1 MLEVNAVIQEKTIL
15 PKRFF
20 VFRGGNEDFRA
31 QFPIDEKFRDLI
43 YLIIALHYIEC
54 QEPSQKKLLLNTNY
68 VNEFNEIKIDL
79 EELYNILTGRKIEL
93 LFKHKTAVGT
103 QQTFESKI
111 PLDDIVL
118 FSGGVDSLSGS
129 IKMIQKN
136 PNTALL
142 NNPSNRILFGK
153 IKKILDH
160 ELFTNTYTYFINSKI
175 KTDIDRS
182 RISDTRGLLY
192 LVSGYALSKNLKS
205 KRLHFCENGGQLL
218 DVILGNEVYVN
229 SYATKNTNLKYLKLI
244 EKLISKFEGV
254 TFPIN
259 YIFKNNTKAEI
270 ISKYLNEELINLSW
284 SCYSLRSSKMCGSCW
299 NCFIT
304 KMSSITADVIRDE
317 SKYEYNPLTQV
328 IQNNLFLYNQNILY
342 DMLVFYEKVINDDKK
357 SLELLSDNETYF
369 DDPIELGRNFGLDIF
384 YGVQKTLKMFKER
397 SGLGR
402 KAEELLLRIDDNIL
416 KNRHDYVISQSH
428 I

>member
-20 VFRGGNEDFRA
+20 VFRGGNEDFRV
-31 QFPIDEKFRDLI
+31 QFPIDEKFRDLL

-54 QEPSQKKLLLNTNY
+54 QEPSQNKLLLLTNY
-68 VNEFNEIKIDL
+68 VEEFNEIKNDL
-79 EELYNILTGRKIEL
+79 EELYYILTGRKIEL
-93 LFKHKTAVGT
+93 LFKYKTSIGT

-111 PLDDIVL
+111 PFDDIVL

-136 PNTALL
+136 PNTVLL

-153 IKKILDH
+153 IKKLLDH
-160 ELFTNTYTYFINSKI
+160 KLFLNTYTYFINSKI
-175 KTDIDRS
+175 KTGRDRPQ
-182 RISDTRGLLY
+182 ISDTRGLLY
-192 LVSGYALSKNLKS
+192 LISGYVLSKSIKS

-218 DVILGNEVYVN
+218 DVMLGNDVYVN

-244 EKLISKFEGV
+244 EKLISKFEGA

-270 ISKYLNEELINLSW
+270 IAKYLNEELINLSW
-284 SCYSLRSSKMCGSCW
+284 SCYNLRSKKMCGSCW

-304 KMSSITADVIRDE
+304 RMSSITADKTIDE
-317 SKYEYNPLTQV
+317 LNYEYNPLTQV
-328 IQNNLFLYNQNILY
+328 IQNDTFLHNQNIIY

-369 DDPIELGRNFGLDIF
+369 DNPIELGRNFGLDIF
-384 YGVQKTLKMFKER
+384 YGVQKTLTMYKER

-402 KAEELLLRIDDNIL
+402 KAEELLSRIEDDVL
-416 KNRHDYVISQSH
+416 QNRHDYVISQSY